1 MKKSTSF
8 EAKLSEI
15 ENIIFKLQSQD
26 TPLEDS
32 IKLYKQ
38 AVELLSECKDTLKN
52 TELEI
57 EKINSELILEEEE

>member
-32 IKLYKQ
+32 INLYKQ
-38 AVELLSECKDTLKN
+38 AVKLLSECKDTLKN

>member
-32 IKLYKQ
+32 INLYKQ